1 MNKNEDVP
9 GNAVESRQAYLRMM
23 MRLAEA
29 LARFEVVADR
39 CFGRELVLKGMTV
52 KFPGMERPD
61 YMVVVRAQTP
71 EGNVVAF
78 HNAPSFLEAVSGMV
92 ARIENESVQWK
103 EDKYG

>member
-1 MNKNEDVP
+1 MNRNEYVT
-9 GNAVESRQAYLRMM
+9 GKSGESLQAYLRMM
-23 MRLAEA
+23 RGVVEA

-71 EGNVVAF
+71 KGNVVAF